1 MDILEGKIHVSG
13 ATFWYFMASFISAS
27 NKYKPRSVFCAMAH
41 RFLSKDNKSLMR
53 DMRLPY
59 CCLRGCVRSDAGA
72 GVL

>member
-1 MDILEGKIHVSG
+1 MDTYMDILEGKIHVSG

-59 CCLRGCVRSDAGA
+59 CRCHSL
-72 GVL
+72 